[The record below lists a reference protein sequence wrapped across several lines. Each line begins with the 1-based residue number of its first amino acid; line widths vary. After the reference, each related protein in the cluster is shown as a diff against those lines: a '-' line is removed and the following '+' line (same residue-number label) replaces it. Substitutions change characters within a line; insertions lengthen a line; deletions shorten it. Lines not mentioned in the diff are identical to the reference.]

1 MNLSDVDAL
10 LADYGVRPGNRDS
23 RRELALRLSRTSMT
37 EAAMARLYRHAQQHS
52 RGGASKLLASILD
65 GDWFE
70 LLEDLRRFDAKEED
84 RTAAARG
91 SSVPAH
97 YDKGTQE
104 TQEQQARANGQTLD
118 EYHAER
124 DQRHALDLVAFG
136 RRQVDEAAREM
147 GWTVEQVCAAIDRW
161 APGAGL
167 DPQWLRTR
175 DTREALSPE
184 QQKEAARRHR
194 EERRLE
200 VAKVEGEAAPLLD
213 VSDATREAI
222 RKRDA
227 KELAKLDSGFQ
238 RKHADGLR
246 AAGINL
252 NERRKP

>member
-1 MNLSDVDAL
+1 MNLAEIDAI
-10 LADYGVRPGNRDS
+10 LADYGVRPGNRDA
-23 RRELALRLSRTSMT
+23 RRELALKLTRTPMT
-37 EAAMARLYRHAQQHS
+37 EAAMARLYQHAQQHS

-65 GDWFE
+65 GDWLA
-70 LLEDLRRFDAKEED
+70 LLEDLRRFDAKEEE
-84 RTAAARG
+84 RAAAARG
-91 SSVPAH
+91 SVPAH
-97 YDKGTQE
+97 YDKGTHE
-104 TQEQQARANGQTLD
+104 THEQQARANGQTLD
-118 EYHAER
+118 EYHADRE
-124 DQRHALDLVAFG
+124 QRHAFDLVAFG

-147 GWTVEQVCAAIDRW
+147 GWTVEQVCSAIDRW

-194 EERRLE
+194 EERR
-200 VAKVEGEAAPLLD
+200 VAASKAESEAAPLLD

-227 KELAKLDSGFQ
+227 KQVVELDNRFA
-238 RKHADGLR
+238 RRHAGSLE

-252 NERRKP
+252 TKRRTP